1 MLAGL
6 IIVVLVG
13 FLVWFCT
20 ATKPGRAC
28 ASWLQVVLSWLWL
41 TRVSAL
47 ALLALLLLPW
57 IAHSCARSLLIGVY
71 DLDGHDA
78 SGFYGALFSG
88 LLLVF
93 ACWTVFVTAA
103 LTLSYGKDRT
113 QFADEAPAWFA
124 HRFRDLLWIS
134 LGLNVWTIIAA
145 TDPADRKT
153 VALTLLLGLVVGLI
167 VIWVIEQIHER
178 INHYPMA
185 AFHFVPHGQ
194 RNAHPLIKKENIS
207 ENIILGPLQ
216 RLGRR

>member
-41 TRVSAL
+41 T
-47 ALLALLLLPW
+47 
-57 IAHSCARSLLIGVY
+57 
-71 DLDGHDA
+71 
-78 SGFYGALFSG
+78 
-88 LLLVF
+88 
-93 ACWTVFVTAA
+93 
-103 LTLSYGKDRT
+103 
-113 QFADEAPAWFA
+113 
-124 HRFRDLLWIS
+124 

-145 TDPADRKT
+145 HDPADRKT

-167 VIWVIEQIHER
+167 VIWVIEEIHER

-185 AFHFVPHGQ
+185 AFHFLPHGQ

-207 ENIILGPLQ
+207 ENIILG
-216 RLGRR
+216 